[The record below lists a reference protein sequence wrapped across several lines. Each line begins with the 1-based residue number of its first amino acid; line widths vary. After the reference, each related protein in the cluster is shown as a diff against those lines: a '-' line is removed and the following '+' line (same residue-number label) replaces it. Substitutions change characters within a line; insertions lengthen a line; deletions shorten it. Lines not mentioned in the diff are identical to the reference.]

1 MTGSCVGK
9 HDEGARR
16 MSACAVECSDWI
28 AALLQ
33 PGGGGGGGGGGLR
46 CQPTLLPPQNTNSY
60 NMKLASGTTAR
71 IVGPCTQHLP
81 AV

>member
-1 MTGSCVGK
+1 
-9 HDEGARR
+9 

-33 PGGGGGGGGGGLR
+33 PGGGGAGPRAPAPPRFR
-46 CQPTLLPPQNTNSY
+46 CLPTLLPPQNTNSY